1 MNLQLH
7 KLILDR
13 QFLKVLNKTC
23 FFVIDDTDNR
33 KRRQLNKYS
42 EYPDDCG
49 AWQQGKNSTKTNVF
63 IKSGETLSFVVTR
76 GDMYSKISRHT
87 FVPLN
92 PQHDPTSVVTV
103 KRKYSVLGRN
113 SNYEKKELHGLIVN
127 LK

>member
-63 IKSGETLSFVVTR
+63 IKSGEILSFVVTR
-76 GDMYSKISRHT
+76 GDMYSKIFRNT

-113 SNYEKKELHGLIVN
+113 SNYEKKELHGFIVN

>member
-1 MNLQLH
+1 ME
-7 KLILDR
+7 
-13 QFLKVLNKTC
+13 VLNKTC
-23 FFVIDDTDNR
+23 FFVIDDTYNR

-49 AWQQGKNSTKTNVF
+49 AWQQGNVF
-63 IKSGETLSFVVTR
+63 IKSGEILSFVVTR
-76 GDMYSKISRHT
+76 GDMYSKIFRNT

>member
-1 MNLQLH
+1 MTLQLH

-63 IKSGETLSFVVTR
+63 IKSGEILSFVVTR
-76 GDMYSKISRHT
+76 GDMYSKIFRNT

-113 SNYEKKELHGLIVN
+113 SNYEKKELHGFIVN

>member
-1 MNLQLH
+1 MTLQLH

-49 AWQQGKNSTKTNVF
+49 AWQQGKNSAKTNVF
-63 IKSGETLSFVVTR
+63 IKSGEILSFVVTR
-76 GDMYSKISRHT
+76 GDMYSKIFRNT

-113 SNYEKKELHGLIVN
+113 SNYEKKELHGFIVN

>member
-1 MNLQLH
+1 MTLQLH

-33 KRRQLNKYS
+33 KRRQLNKFS

-63 IKSGETLSFVVTR
+63 IKSGEILSFVVTR
-76 GDMYSKISRHT
+76 GDMYSKIFRNT

-113 SNYEKKELHGLIVN
+113 SNYEKKELHGFIVN